1 MFDEEFEDLDSLF
14 TDFFVAMD
22 YTEAEEKAVM
32 DVFNS
37 IDYDGKNLL
46 IKHMMNVIYEVEIDW
61 SKEFQSF
68 LELWEEMTVE
78 EYKECEGYE
87 YPCFIPD
94 NGCVLN

>member
-22 YTEAEEKAVM
+22 YTEAEEKTVV

-46 IKHMMNVIYEVEIDW
+46 IKHMMDIVFEVEIDW
-61 SKEFQSF
+61 DKEFQSF
-68 LELWEEMTVE
+68 LEMWEGWVVDTF
-78 EYKECEGYE
+78 KECDENE
-87 YPCFIPD
+87 FPCLIPD

>member
-22 YTEAEEKAVM
+22 YTKAEEKAVV

-37 IDYDGKNLL
+37 IDYDGKNRL
-46 IKHMMNVIYEVEIDW
+46 ITHMMNVVYEIEIDW
-61 SKEFQSF
+61 NNEFGSF
-68 LELWEEMTVE
+68 LRLWEEMIVE
-78 EYKECEGYE
+78 DYKECEGNE
-87 YPCFIPD
+87 FPCFIPN